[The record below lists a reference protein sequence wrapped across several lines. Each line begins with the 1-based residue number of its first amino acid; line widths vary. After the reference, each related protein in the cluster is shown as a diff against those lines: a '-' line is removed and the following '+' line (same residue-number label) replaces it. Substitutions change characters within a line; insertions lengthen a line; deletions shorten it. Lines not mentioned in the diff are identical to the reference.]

1 MTSLCGLLMCSTFS
15 PMSIYFYHQNKCATR
30 KWTLFSQAPRE
41 AQMGWEHT
49 AQLPLLAPG
58 LPWQQQRAPA
68 KAACFGTLYATPPP
82 SDHLQLIKEDTLS
95 WWQRK
100 HSERTSWLC
109 PCKVGSIQSSSLGV
123 HKPLC
128 KEVAV
133 VVTPGGWGNGHS
145 ERPWQCPSSC
155 LRTSALSAQQA
166 PPLQVPTAHVNLQV
180 GRTKS
185 PSMRTRNLVH
195 QFQKEFWA
203 GAGLSVMPPPQ

>member
-1 MTSLCGLLMCSTFS
+1 MPLGNGHCSHK
-15 PMSIYFYHQNKCATR
+15 PRGKP
-30 KWTLFSQAPRE
+30 KWVGSTQPSCPCWR
-41 AQMGWEHT
+41 
-49 AQLPLLAPG
+49 LASHG
-58 LPWQQQRAPA
+58 SSNGHQQRQLALGP
-68 KAACFGTLYATPPP
+68 CMPRPPP

-128 KEVAV
+128 EEVAV